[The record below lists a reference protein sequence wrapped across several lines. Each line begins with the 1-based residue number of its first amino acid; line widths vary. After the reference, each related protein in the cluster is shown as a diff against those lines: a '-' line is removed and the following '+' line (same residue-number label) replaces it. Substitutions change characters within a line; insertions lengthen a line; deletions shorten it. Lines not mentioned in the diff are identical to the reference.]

1 MKIFDTEKQEI
12 ICVAKEIGVCTD
24 EGEWLFNIRL
34 SGNGMDVV
42 VAGDDGDKGDYG
54 QLAIT
59 PLSSRRLTVRR
70 DRRTRARS

>member
-59 PLSSRRLTVRR
+59 PLSSRRLTVWR